1 MSRKSIALVLGS
13 GGARGMAHIGVI
25 QYLEEQ
31 GFSIKSIAGTSIG
44 ALIGG
49 VYATGKLG
57 QYRDWVSELNRGD
70 IVKLLDLSF
79 SRHSLFKGEK
89 VIGALRELVGNHD
102 IEDLGLDYTA
112 VATDLKTR
120 REVWLSK
127 GPLFDA
133 IRASIAVPT
142 VFAPV
147 QRDDALLVDGGLIN
161 PIPIAP
167 IFTGPSYPVVAVDL
181 NGQQTGERREPAGDE
196 DQSDAE
202 SESSYRLAI
211 RNFLEGLMNSS
222 NEEDERPDIFDLVTQ
237 SIDIMQ
243 SSIARLKLAAYS
255 PDVIVQ
261 IPRNA
266 ASFFE
271 FDRSKELVELGYA
284 AAKDAIEE
292 RPLSRN

>member
-1 MSRKSIALVLGS
+1 MSKTSISLVLGS

-25 QYLEEQ
+25 QYLEEH
-31 GFSIKSIAGTSIG
+31 GFAIKSIAGTSIG
-44 ALIGG
+44 ALVGG

-57 QYRDWVSELNRGD
+57 QYRDWVSELNRSD

-79 SRHSLFKGEK
+79 SRHSLFKGER
-89 VIGALRELVGNHD
+89 VIEALRELIGHHD

-120 REVWLSK
+120 REVWLTE

-147 QRDDALLVDGGLIN
+147 KRDGALLVDGGLIN

-167 IFTGPSYPVVAVDL
+167 IFAGPPYPVVAVDL
-181 NGQQTGERREPAGDE
+181 NGQQTTEQSEPAKGK
-196 DQSDAE
+196 DQDDAE
-202 SESSYRLAI
+202 TESSYRLAI
-211 RNFLEGLMNSS
+211 RNFLEGLMN
-222 NEEDERPDIFDLVTQ
+222 NRDTKDAQPDFLDLVTQ

-271 FDRSKELVELGYA
+271 FDRSKELVELGYSA
-284 AAKDAIEE
+284 TREALEA